1 MKNQNL
7 TYLRWPLL
15 AILTVIAA
23 ACASMGRPEGGPIDE
38 DPPVFIKSN
47 PAPGQ
52 LNVSSDRIIIE
63 FNENIQVDDPLNK
76 VVISPA
82 QKTPAKVTGVGHR
95 VTVMLQD
102 SLRENTTYTL
112 DFTAAIKDLN
122 EGNQIDGFAL
132 DFSTGPTLDTLS
144 ISGMVFAAENL
155 EPAQSMLV
163 GVHSNLADSAL
174 TTLPFDRITRTNQL
188 GQFTIRNLK
197 PGDYHIFA
205 INDVN
210 RDNKWDRSEDIAFY
224 PVTISPTASRAQV
237 SDTLKTADGSAD
249 SIVMRE
255 VTVFAPNDI
264 LLTWF
269 NENYKSQYMSKNERR
284 QRHIINLEMGAASDT
299 LPSMRFV
306 GGPFDG
312 EDFGLRSV
320 LEASATRDTL
330 TYWIADSAVIAL
342 DTLYVA
348 ATYLRTDTLDQLSW
362 TTDTLNFSLRPQ
374 KKKDNKKEDGKKKE
388 EKSDSTAT
396 APKIDLLNIK
406 SSIG

>member
-112 DFTAAIKDLN
+112 DFTDAIKDLN

-174 TTLPFDRITRTNQL
+174 TTLPFDRITRT
-188 GQFTIRNLK
+188 
-197 PGDYHIFA
+197 D
-205 INDVN
+205 
-210 RDNKWDRSEDIAFY
+210 
-224 PVTISPTASRAQV
+224 PVFQT
-237 SDTLKTADGSAD
+237 
-249 SIVMRE
+249 
-255 VTVFAPNDI
+255 
-264 LLTWF
+264 
-269 NENYKSQYMSKNERR
+269 
-284 QRHIINLEMGAASDT
+284 
-299 LPSMRFV
+299 
-306 GGPFDG
+306 
-312 EDFGLRSV
+312 
-320 LEASATRDTL
+320 
-330 TYWIADSAVIAL
+330 
-342 DTLYVA
+342 
-348 ATYLRTDTLDQLSW
+348 
-362 TTDTLNFSLRPQ
+362 
-374 KKKDNKKEDGKKKE
+374 
-388 EKSDSTAT
+388 
-396 APKIDLLNIK
+396 
-406 SSIG
+406 

>member
-1 MKNQNL
+1 MKATRL
-7 TYLRWPLL
+7 
-15 AILTVIAA
+15 
-23 ACASMGRPEGGPIDE
+23 
-38 DPPVFIKSN
+38 
-47 PAPGQ
+47 
-52 LNVSSDRIIIE
+52 
-63 FNENIQVDDPLNK
+63 
-76 VVISPA
+76 
-82 QKTPAKVTGVGHR
+82 
-95 VTVMLQD
+95 
-102 SLRENTTYTL
+102 
-112 DFTAAIKDLN
+112 
-122 EGNQIDGFAL
+122 DGFAL
-132 DFSTGPTLDTLS
+132 DFSTGTVLDSLS

-174 TTLPFDRITRTNQL
+174 TTLPFDRITRTNQF

-224 PVTISPTASRAQV
+224 PVTVSPSASRAQV

-255 VTVFAPNDI
+255 ITVFAPNDI

-284 QRHIINLEMGAASDT
+284 QRHILNFEMGAPSDT
-299 LPSMRFV
+299 LPSLRFV

-312 EDFGLRSV
+312 EDFTLRAV

-330 TYWIADSAVIAL
+330 SYWIADSAVIAMDSL
-342 DTLYVA
+342 FVA
-348 ATYLRTDTLDQLSW
+348 ATYLRTDTLDQALLDHRHAQLLSPS
-362 TTDTLNFSLRPQ
+362 DE
-374 KKKDNKKEDGKKKE
+374 KERRKEEKEEKKE
-388 EKSDSTAT
+388 EGADSAEV
-396 APKIDLLNIK
+396 APKIEPAQHKVVRQLPGRSLLSDNTRSQRTDPVRQSRCIPSGDK
-406 SSIG
+406 RG